1 MLFTFHNFKKIFLM
15 TPPHILTYCLFFKK
29 VVHILCGIAPVHTL
43 RLRVP
48 LLAKKQTSSEWVWL
62 YE

>member
-1 MLFTFHNFKKIFLM
+1 M